1 MALILRKADML
12 TRSMMFIV
20 LALAVAA
27 TSAMALDVGDKAPN
41 FTLKALGG
49 QEDITLS
56 KWRGEK
62 AVLLVFWAT
71 WCPNCQEEIPA
82 IKEIASRFK
91 DSIKVV
97 AVNADIND
105 SDSKAI
111 AYKSKNSINYTI
123 AYDHGTKVTRMYGVV
138 GIPTV
143 FIIDK
148 AGAVRYK
155 DTAVPTPAE
164 IKENMTKLLGR

>member
-1 MALILRKADML
+1 ML
-12 TRSMMFIV
+12 TRSIV
-20 LALAVAA
+20 LILLAFAVAA
-27 TSAMALDVGDKAPN
+27 APAMALDVGDKAPN

-71 WCPNCQEEIPA
+71 WCPNCLEEIPA
-82 IKEIASRFK
+82 IKEINAVFK

-105 SDSKAI
+105 SLSKAI
-111 AYKSKNSINYTI
+111 AYKSKNSINYTL
-123 AYDHGTKVTRMYGVV
+123 AYDHGTKVSRLYGVV

-143 FIIDK
+143 FILDK
-148 AGAVRYK
+148 AGTVRYK
-155 DTAVPTPAE
+155 DTGVPKPAE
-164 IKENMTKLLGR
+164 IEENMTKLLGR